1 MDILFTNR
9 FKSKRRY
16 IMKNYKT
23 SKIRNLAL
31 VGHSGAGKTSLTEAL
46 LFKSGV
52 IDKKGKT
59 ESGNTVS
66 DYEKQEKKRN
76 ISLQTSIIPI
86 EYNDFKINFIDSPG
100 FFDFE
105 GEVLQALRA
114 AESALF
120 VIDGEKGIEV
130 GTEKYW
136 KYTQKINLPSVIF
149 INKLDKEN
157 AHFNKVVSDLHIEFG
172 KKIIPLTLMLGEG
185 ENFEGIIDV
194 MDKKAY
200 SYENDEKKE
209 LEIPEIRMAEVE
221 EVYNQVIEAVAES
234 DDELME
240 KFFEG
245 EEFTDEEIR
254 EGLSK
259 AILEGKVVPLLAGS
273 TEKMIGLTSLL
284 DVICKY
290 MPAIDD
296 ESANIGFRV
305 ADGYEA
311 FDTKED
317 APFSAVVFK
326 TLADPFLGKI
336 SIFKVISGA
345 ISKDDK
351 LYNATKDTD
360 EKISSLFFLRG
371 NEQIK
376 ADKVVAGDIG
386 AFAKLEKTQTG
397 DTLCSKENKIE
408 YKKINYPKPVLFYAI
423 KAVSRADED
432 KISEALQKLNEEDP
446 TFANEMNRETSQQ
459 VLSGLGNVQ
468 LEVLM
473 DKLKDNYSVNTEII
487 EYKIP
492 YRETIKGKS
501 DVQGKHKKQ
510 SGGAGQYGDVF
521 IRFEPS
527 EEDFVFDEEVF
538 GGAVPKNYF
547 PAVEKGLEESLAEGP
562 LAGYKVTGIKA
573 TLYDGSYH
581 PVDSNEQAFKTAA
594 RLAFK
599 KGIEEADPIL
609 LEPVMSLE
617 INVPEENMGD
627 VMGDMNKRR
636 GRILG
641 MEPQADGS
649 QIIKAE
655 APLSEVLTYAID
667 LRSQTS
673 ARGSFS
679 MEFVRYEEVPK
690 EITQKVVESKK
701 ED

>member
-1 MDILFTNR
+1 
-9 FKSKRRY
+9 
-16 IMKNYKT
+16 MKNYQT

-31 VGHSGAGKTSLTEAL
+31 VGHSGAGKTSLTESL
-46 LFKSGV
+46 LLKTGV
-52 IDKKGKT
+52 IDKKGRI
-59 ESGNTVS
+59 ENGNTVS

-86 EYNDFKINFIDSPG
+86 EYNDFKLNFIDSPG

-157 AHFNKVVSDLHIEFG
+157 ANFNKVVSDLHIEFG
-172 KKIIPLTLMLGEG
+172 KKIIPLTLMLGQG

-194 MDKKAY
+194 MEKKAY

-209 LEIPEIRMAEVE
+209 LEIPEIRVAEVE
-221 EVYNQVIEAVAES
+221 EVYNKVIEAVAES

-245 EEFTDEEIR
+245 EDFTEEEIK

-259 AILEGKVVPLLAGS
+259 AILEGKVVPLIAGS

-290 MPAIDD
+290 MPSIDD

-311 FDTKED
+311 FETKED

-336 SIFKVISGA
+336 SIFKVVSGS

-351 LYNATKDTD
+351 LYNVTKDAD
-360 EKISSLFFLRG
+360 EKIASLFYLRG

-376 ADKVVAGDIG
+376 TDKVVAGDIG

-408 YKKINYPKPVLFYAI
+408 YKKISYPKPVLFYAI

-547 PAVEKGLEESLAEGP
+547 PAVEKGLEESLSEGP

-594 RLAFK
+594 RIAFK

-617 INVPEENMGD
+617 INVPDENMGD

-649 QIIKAE
+649 QVIKAE

-679 MEFVRYEEVPK
+679 MDFVRYEEVPK
-690 EITQKVVESKK
+690 EITQKVIESKK

>member
-1 MDILFTNR
+1 
-9 FKSKRRY
+9 
-16 IMKNYKT
+16 MKNYDT

-31 VGHSGAGKTSLTEAL
+31 VGHSKAGKTSLTESL
-46 LFKSGV
+46 LFKTGV
-52 IDKKGKT
+52 IDKKGKVEEGT
-59 ESGNTVS
+59 TVS
-66 DYEKQEKKRN
+66 DYEAQEKKRN
-76 ISLQTSIIPI
+76 ISLQTSIVPI
-86 EYNDFKINFIDSPG
+86 EYDDFKINFIDSPG

-120 VIDGEKGIEV
+120 VIDGENGIEV

-136 KYTQKINLPSVIF
+136 KYTQEINLPSIIF
-149 INKLDKEN
+149 VNKLDKEN
-157 AHFNKVVSDLHIEFG
+157 ANFNKVVSDLHIEFG

-185 ENFEGIIDV
+185 EDFEGIIDV
-194 MDKKAY
+194 IDKKAY
-200 SYENDEKKE
+200 TYENDEKKE
-209 LEIPEIRMAEVE
+209 VEIPEIRMAEVE

-234 DDELME
+234 DDSLME

-245 EEFTDEEIR
+245 EEFSEE
-254 EGLSK
+254 EFMKGLSK
-259 AILEGKVVPLLAGS
+259 AILEGDVVPLIAGS
-273 TEKMIGLTSLL
+273 SEKQIGLSSLL
-284 DVICKY
+284 DCIVKY
-290 MPAIDD
+290 MPSIDD
-296 ESANIGFRV
+296 EAANIGYRV
-305 ADGYEA
+305 KEGYEA
-311 FDTKED
+311 FEANKD

-326 TLADPFLGKI
+326 TIADPFVGKI
-336 SIFKVISGA
+336 SIFKVLSGT
-345 ISKDDK
+345 INKDDK
-351 LYNATKDTD
+351 IYNVSKDVE
-360 EKISSLFFLRG
+360 EKVANLFVLRG
-371 NEQIK
+371 KEQIK
-376 ADKVVAGDIG
+376 VDKLVAGDIG
-386 AFAKLEKTQTG
+386 AFSKVDSASTG
-397 DTLCSKENKIE
+397 DSLATKENKIE
-408 YKKINYPKPVLFYAI
+408 YKRIKYPQPVLFFAI
-423 KAVSRADED
+423 KALSKNDED
-432 KISEALQKLNEEDP
+432 KISEALQKLAEEDP
-446 TFANEMNRETSQQ
+446 TFKEERNQETSQSI
-459 VLSGLGNVQ
+459 LSGLGNVQ

-473 DKLKDNYSVNTEII
+473 DKLKDNYSVNTEVV

-492 YRETIKGKS
+492 YRETIKSKS

-521 IRFEPS
+521 IRFEPVD
-527 EEDFVFDEEVF
+527 EDFVFDEEVF

-547 PAVEKGLEESLAEGP
+547 PAVEKGLVESLAEGP
-562 LAGYKVTGIKA
+562 LGGYKVTGIKA

-594 RLAFK
+594 KIAFK

-609 LEPVMSLE
+609 LEPVMKLE
-617 INVPEENMGD
+617 INVPDANMGD

-649 QIIKAE
+649 QVILAE

-690 EITQKVVESKK
+690 EITAKVLEK
-701 ED
+701 